1 MFGIRR
7 RDFIFAGVIDPVGAG
22 LLASLARTIQGVA
35 SSFGVELSPVVV
47 RDVGEVEPAVAA
59 FARSSNDGLIVTI
72 GTLKR
77 LSLPL
82 HASRTEG

>member
-22 LLASLARTIQGVA
+22 LQGVA

>member
-35 SSFGVELSPVVV
+35 SSFGVELSSSG
-47 RDVGEVEPAVAA
+47 R
-59 FARSSNDGLIVTI
+59 ARRRRG
-72 GTLKR
+72 
-77 LSLPL
+77 
-82 HASRTEG
+82 